1 MTTVRIN
8 PSWPEFG
15 HDGLDTALVDALVAR
30 VVARQR
36 DADHALLLLLRC
48 LLADDLPGRQRRL
61 ATEAVLGFRYG
72 LVDPRRDPMD
82 AWMEHRQLSFAT
94 AELLAAVAVAIA
106 GPIAFLGLVAPH
118 LARKLVGGRHRV
130 LLPAAMLTGAIIL
143 QVSDIAVRA
152 IKPPLELPAGIF
164 TALIGA
170 PYFFY
175 LLRRSL

>member
-1 MTTVRIN
+1 MLL
-8 PSWPEFG
+8 P
-15 HDGLDTALVDALVAR
+15 L
-30 VVARQR
+30 
-36 DADHALLLLLRC
+36 ALLYSKSFDLLTLGEAKAATLGVNVSRDRFLLLG
-48 LLADDLPGRQRRL
+48 LA
-61 ATEAVLGFRYG
+61 V
-72 LVDPRRDPMD
+72 
-82 AWMEHRQLSFAT
+82 
-94 AELLAAVAVAIA
+94 LLAAVAVAIA

>member
-1 MTTVRIN
+1 M
-8 PSWPEFG
+8 
-15 HDGLDTALVDALVAR
+15 
-30 VVARQR
+30 
-36 DADHALLLLLRC
+36 
-48 LLADDLPGRQRRL
+48 
-61 ATEAVLGFRYG
+61 
-72 LVDPRRDPMD
+72 
-82 AWMEHRQLSFAT
+82 FA
-94 AELLAAVAVAIA
+94 AGPPAGVLLAAVAVAIA